1 MQVGDDPFEKGV
13 GRMFT
18 RRIFDGVIV
27 VGLALHLAVGIPKMW
42 ARRVTR
48 SASSPN
54 WQKVVGS
61 AVTQVLS

>member
-1 MQVGDDPFEKGV
+1 
-13 GRMFT
+13 MFT

-27 VGLALHLAVGIPKMW
+27 TALSLHLALGLPKMW

-48 SASSPN
+48 SGKP

-61 AVTQVLS
+61 AIMQVAGK